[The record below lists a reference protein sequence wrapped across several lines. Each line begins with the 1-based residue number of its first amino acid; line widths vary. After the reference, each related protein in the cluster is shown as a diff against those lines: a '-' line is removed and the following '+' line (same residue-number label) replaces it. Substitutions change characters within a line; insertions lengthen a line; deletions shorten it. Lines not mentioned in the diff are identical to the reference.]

1 MDEVKNEIT
10 SELGENNKKNVQLT
24 AQDREKIIELM
35 LSQERVLSLLYEKTI
50 PSRAVTR
57 ENIGGPNESD
67 SSDD

>member
-1 MDEVKNEIT
+1 M
-10 SELGENNKKNVQLT
+10 QLT